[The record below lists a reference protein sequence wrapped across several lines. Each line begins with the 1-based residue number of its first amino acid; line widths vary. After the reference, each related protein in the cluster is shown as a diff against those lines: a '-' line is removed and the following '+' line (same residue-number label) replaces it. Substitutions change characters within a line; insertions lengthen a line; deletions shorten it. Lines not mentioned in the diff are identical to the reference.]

1 MKKLQIEFAAFKEN
15 QEAFNESFK
24 EQFHLIEERYQS
36 LRKQTQEI
44 NGTIS
49 TVVQIQSIQN
59 KLETF
64 EERIRCLEALNQAS
78 DTQVILI
85 I

>member
-1 MKKLQIEFAAFKEN
+1 MLQIELDSFKDN
-15 QEAFNESFK
+15 QEALNESSK
-24 EQFHLIEERYQS
+24 ERFNFIETEIQS
-36 LRKQTQEI
+36 LRRKIEE
-44 NGTIS
+44 NNRTIS

-64 EERIRCLEALNQAS
+64 EERIGCLEALNQS
-78 DTQVILI
+78 SNTQVILI